1 MILIIL
7 FMLMNLHIFANKT
20 LIINKFLQRLE
31 ENWKS
36 IVDNFQEGL
45 IIFNKDFKILYKN
58 KSMKAIFGYEEG
70 TIAMNRKDNKR
81 KERSA
86 ISITVHTLKIIPRS

>member
-1 MILIIL
+1 MNIHL
-7 FMLMNLHIFANKT
+7 FVNKNNV
-20 LIINKFLQRLE
+20 INKFLQRLE

-45 IIFNKDFKILYKN
+45 IIFNKELKILYKN

-70 TIAMNRKDNKR
+70 TIAMNRKVNKR
-81 KERSA
+81 KERGQ
-86 ISITVHTLKIIPRS
+86 LFL